1 MSPVIA
7 LLRAVNVGGRT
18 VRSAQL
24 RAVAE
29 GLGHTQVT
37 TYVNS
42 GNIVLV
48 PAGAMSDVG
57 PALAEALVAE
67 LGFDVPVITRSLA
80 QWDAIVQRLPY
91 PDEASSDPSHLVLYC
106 WDGAPAAG
114 DFDPAPYGRES
125 VAFAG
130 HETYAY
136 FPDGIGR
143 SKLTLPVLEKATGRS
158 GTARNW
164 NTVLA
169 LQKLARERA

>member
-1 MSPVIA
+1 MPRLIA
-7 LLRAVNVGGRT
+7 FLRAVNVGGRT
-18 VRSAQL
+18 VKSAQL
-24 RAVAE
+24 REVAE
-29 GLGHTQVT
+29 SLGHTQVT

-48 PAGAMSDVG
+48 PAGAVSAVG
-57 PALAEALVAE
+57 PGLAEALVAE
-67 LGFDVPVITRSLA
+67 LGFDVPVVTRSLT

-106 WDGAPAAG
+106 WDGKPATG
-114 DFDPAPYGRES
+114 FDPTPYGNET

-130 HETYAY
+130 HEMYAY

-143 SKLTLPVLEKATGRS
+143 SKLTLPMIEKSTGRR

-169 LQKLARERA
+169 LQRLARERA

>member
-24 RAVAE
+24 RSVAE
-29 GLGHTQVT
+29 GLGHTQVV

-42 GNIVLV
+42 GNLVLV
-48 PAGAMSDVG
+48 PSGAASAVG
-57 PALAEALVAE
+57 PGLSHALAAE
-67 LGFDVPVITRSLA
+67 LGFDVPVLTRTLA
-80 QWDAIVQRLPY
+80 QWDAVVDRLPY
-91 PDEASSDPSHLVLYC
+91 PDEATSDPSHLVLYC
-106 WDGAPAAG
+106 WDGAPRAT
-114 DFDPAPYGRES
+114 DFDPTPYGNET

-130 HETYAY
+130 QEMYAY

-143 SKLTLPVLEKATGRS
+143 SKLTLPLLEKATGRT

-169 LQKLARERA
+169 LQRLARERA